1 MPPHISGWPPTCT
14 VTAKPSASGALDI
27 SSMGSPVCRMR
38 RGRVGHGAFPPSEQ
52 VDVLSVATA
61 QPAAYHCRATRW
73 SLDDMLTVLRQ
84 HHRCWLMSRSSLWRI
99 VEEADLKPHRRV
111 YWLNSH
117 APAFEAKAR
126 DIWQLYV
133 NALRFYEAG
142 RLVIC
147 TDEKTGMQMLQR
159 KYPTQPAQP
168 GKPEKREQEYIR
180 HGVRVLIASFV
191 VPTGQLV
198 WNLGTTR
205 TSEDFAAH
213 LANVVRQLPAMHR
226 YDWVG
231 DNLDRKS
238 TRLNSSHGYISYA
251 VFCLKKKKPIH

>member
-99 VEEADLKPHRRV
+99 VEE
-111 YWLNSH
+111 
-117 APAFEAKAR
+117 
-126 DIWQLYV
+126 
-133 NALRFYEAG
+133 G

-159 KYPTQPAQP
+159 
-168 GKPEKREQEYIR
+168 
-180 HGVRVLIASFV
+180 
-191 VPTGQLV
+191 
-198 WNLGTTR
+198 
-205 TSEDFAAH
+205 
-213 LANVVRQLPAMHR
+213 
-226 YDWVG
+226 
-231 DNLDRKS
+231 
-238 TRLNSSHGYISYA
+238 
-251 VFCLKKKKPIH
+251 

>member
-27 SSMGSPVCRMR
+27 SSMGPPVCRMR

-61 QPAAYHCRATRW
+61 HPAASHCRATRW

-142 RLVIC
+142 RPGVC
-147 TDEKTGMQMLQR
+147 PRGKTRGGEK
-159 KYPTQPAQP
+159 
-168 GKPEKREQEYIR
+168 
-180 HGVRVLIASFV
+180 S
-191 VPTGQLV
+191 
-198 WNLGTTR
+198 R
-205 TSEDFAAH
+205 T
-213 LANVVRQLPAMHR
+213 NTPRCR
-226 YDWVG
+226 
-231 DNLDRKS
+231 
-238 TRLNSSHGYISYA
+238 RLR
-251 VFCLKKKKPIH
+251 